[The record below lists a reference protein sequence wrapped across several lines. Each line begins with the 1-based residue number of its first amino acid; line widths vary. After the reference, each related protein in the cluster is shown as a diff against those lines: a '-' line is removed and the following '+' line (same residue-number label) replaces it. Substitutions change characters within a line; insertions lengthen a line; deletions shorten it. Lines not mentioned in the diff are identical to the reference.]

1 MEADVTRRSIYI
13 LAAALVAGLAASP
26 LAAQDRQQQTTSEG
40 KPGVVISKLG
50 VLRATVTDVDK
61 ANRLVTLRTDDGRE
75 ETIKCGPEVRNFD
88 QIEKGDK
95 VAAEYYEAT
104 VIFARKPEAAAGAA
118 SGAAQPTA
126 ATASKAELAP
136 LGAKPGGIITDV
148 TEVTATVQDI
158 DYAKRQMTLRGP
170 RGNAKVVNIAD
181 DVPNIESVKKGDEIV
196 LRHTEALAISVT
208 K

>member
-1 MEADVTRRSIYI
+1 MTRRSIYI
-13 LAAALVAGLAASP
+13 LAAALAAGLAASP
-26 LAAQDRQQQTTSEG
+26 LAAQDRQHQTTAEG
-40 KPGVVISKLG
+40 KPGVVMAKVG

-61 ANRLVTLRTDDGRE
+61 TNRTVTLRTDDGRE
-75 ETIKCGPEVRNFD
+75 EIIKCGPEVRNFD

-95 VAAEYYEAT
+95 VAAEYHEST

-118 SGAAQPTA
+118 SGAAQPSA

-136 LGAKPGGIITDV
+136 IGAKPGGVVADV
-148 TEVTATVQDI
+148 TELTARVEEI

-170 RGNAKVVNIAD
+170 RGNTKVVNIAD

>member
-1 MEADVTRRSIYI
+1 VTRRSIHI
-13 LAAALVAGLAASP
+13 LAAVLVAGLAASP
-26 LAAQDRQQQTTSEG
+26 LAAQDRQQQTTGEG
-40 KPGVVISKLG
+40 KPAVVVSKLSA
-50 VLRATVTDVDK
+50 LRATVTDVDK
-61 ANRLVTLRTDDGRE
+61 ANRTVTLRTDDGHE
-75 ETIKCGPEVRNFD
+75 QIVKCGPEVRNFD

-95 VAAEYYEAT
+95 VSAEYHEAT

-118 SGAAQPTA
+118 SGTAQPAA

-136 LGAKPGGIITDV
+136 IGAKPGGVITDV

-170 RGNAKVVNIAD
+170 AGGTKLVNIAD
-181 DVPNIESVKKGDEIV
+181 DVPNIESVKQGDQIV
-196 LRHTEALAISVT
+196 LRHTEALAVSVT